1 MNDIIKAAILGIVE
15 GLTEFLPV
23 SSTGHLIVAKDLLGF
38 NFADDSGVFEIVI
51 QLGAVFAVLWFYR
64 GEIWQQ
70 VRTVTSD
77 AAVRNFWTT
86 IVIAAIPA
94 IIIGLLMHDW
104 VQVYLFTP
112 VTVAIAL
119 ILGGLAFIWIERH
132 PREASQTNHH
142 HEVTFWQAFLIGM
155 AQMAA
160 IIPGVSRSGA
170 TILGALGVGLSRE
183 AATKFS
189 FYLAIPLLGGAS
201 AYELLTSLDNIN
213 RAQIGLLAVGTVSAF
228 IFAFLSVG
236 WLLRYVA
243 RNTFTPFGYY
253 RIAAGIVILLL
264 TFITPSSA
272 QDATPEPAP
281 TATSAPAQIPTNA
294 VEIPAAD
301 GQTLRGTYF
310 APHGE
315 APAVLLVHQLYTTQ
329 SSWNFLV
336 TPLTEAGF
344 NVLTIDLRGYGQTR
358 GRINWQAA
366 REDIVKWAAWLD
378 EQSGVQ
384 SVSMI
389 GSSMGAVLAMDGCF
403 SYEPCTRVVALSPA
417 LSYYGVYIEDA
428 LAGDLPVMAVY
439 ADRDRYPARDMP
451 EIVELA
457 GDDLTVFTYAGRT
470 HGIDLFR
477 LDNTLGASVISFL
490 QGNDVSQPEPAPE
503 ATVTPVPSP

>member
-1 MNDIIKAAILGIVE
+1 MNDAIKAAILGIVE

-38 NFADDSGVFEIVI
+38 DFADDSGMFEIVI

-64 GEIWQQ
+64 SEIWQQ
-70 VRTVTSD
+70 VRTVTTD
-77 AAVRNFWTT
+77 ANVRNFWAT
-86 IVIAAIPA
+86 IVIAAVPA
-94 IIIGLLMHDW
+94 IIIGLLMYEW
-104 VQVYLFTP
+104 IQVYLFTP
-112 VTVAIAL
+112 VTVALAL
-119 ILGGLAFIWIERH
+119 IIGGLAFIWIERRPPTVVKTTDH
-132 PREASQTNHH
+132 QALS
-142 HEVTFWQAFLIGM
+142 FWQAFLIGL

-170 TILGALGVGLSRE
+170 TILGALGVGISRE

-189 FYLAIPLLGGAS
+189 FYLALPLLGGAS
-201 AYELLTSLDNIN
+201 AYELITNLDNIN
-213 RAQIGLLAVGTVSAF
+213 RAELGLLAVGTVSAF

-236 WLLRYVA
+236 WLLRYVS

-253 RIAAGIVILLL
+253 RIAAGIVILLVTAL
-264 TFITPSSA
+264 TPASA
-272 QDATPEPAP
+272 QDATPVPAP
-281 TATSAPAQIPTNA
+281 SATAAPQIPTNV

-315 APAVLLVHQLYTTQ
+315 APAVMLIHQLYTTQ
-329 SSWNFLV
+329 TSWNFLV

-344 NVLTIDLRGYGQTR
+344 NVLTVDLRGYGQTR

-366 REDIVKWAAWLD
+366 REDIVKWAVWLD
-378 EQSGVQ
+378 EQPGVQ
-384 SVSMI
+384 SVGMI
-389 GSSMGAVLAMDGCF
+389 GSSMGAVLAVDGCF
-403 SYEPCTRVVALSPA
+403 NYEPCTRVVALSPA
-417 LSYYGVYIEDA
+417 LNYYGVYIEEA

-439 ADRDRYPARDMP
+439 ADRDRYPSRDMP
-451 EIVELA
+451 DIVELA

-477 LDNTLGASVISFL
+477 LDDTLGASVISFL
-490 QGNDVSQPEPAPE
+490 QGNDVSQPVPAPE
-503 ATVTPVPSP
+503 ATVTPLPSS

>member
-1 MNDIIKAAILGIVE
+1 MSEIIKAAILGIVE

-23 SSTGHLIVAKDLLGF
+23 SSTGHLIVTKDLLGF

-51 QLGAVFAVLWFYR
+51 QLGAVLAVMWFYR

-70 VRTVTSD
+70 VRTVASD

-86 IVIAAIPA
+86 IVIAALPA
-94 IIIGLLMHDW
+94 IIIGLLIHDW
-104 VQVYLFTP
+104 IQVYLFTP

-119 ILGGLAFIWIERH
+119 IIGGFAFIWIERR
-132 PREASQTNHH
+132 PPTTVQTTDHQS
-142 HEVTFWQAFLIGM
+142 VTYWQAFLIGL

-183 AATKFS
+183 SATKFS
-189 FYLAIPLLGGAS
+189 FYLAIPLLGGAA
-201 AYELLTSLDNIN
+201 AYELVSSLDNIN
-213 RAQIGLLAVGTVSAF
+213 RAQLGLLAVGTVSAF

-236 WLLRYVA
+236 WLLRYVS

-253 RIAAGIVILLL
+253 RIAAGVVILLL
-264 TFITPSSA
+264 TFLTPAAA
-272 QDATPEPAP
+272 QDATLEPAP
-281 TATSAPAQIPTNA
+281 TATSAPQIPTNA

-310 APHGE
+310 APHGD

-344 NVLTIDLRGYGQTR
+344 NVLTVDLRGYGQTR

-378 EQSGVQ
+378 EQPGVQ
-384 SVSMI
+384 SVAMV
-389 GSSMGAVLAMDGCF
+389 GSSMGAALAVDGCF
-403 SYEPCTRVVALSPA
+403 KYEPCTRVVALSPA
-417 LSYYGVYIEDA
+417 LNYYGVSIEDA
-428 LAGDLPVMAVY
+428 LASDLPIMAIY
-439 ADRDRYPARDMP
+439 ADRDRYPSRDMP
-451 EIVELA
+451 EMVELA
-457 GDDLTVFTYAGRT
+457 GDDLTLFTYTGRT
-470 HGIDLFR
+470 HGIDLFK
-477 LDNTLGASVISFL
+477 LDETLGASVISYL
-490 QGNDVSQPEPAPE
+490 QGNDVSQPEPAE
-503 ATVTPVPSP
+503 ATATP